1 MADPPHEQPW
11 SRVLEDLESNPNGL
25 TSDEVRRRREEYGAN
40 DIIEGGGRT
49 PVDIFIAQFDS
60 VLIWVLIVAAV
71 LSVWADHTVDAV
83 LIGII
88 VIANGIFGFVQD
100 YRAER
105 SLESLRE
112 MAAPTA
118 TVRRDGEVVEI
129 DAQEIVP
136 GDIVVLRGGDVVPAD
151 GRLLEETDLQVDE
164 SALTGE
170 SVPVSKSTAPVE
182 SETPIAERTS
192 MVYKGTNVTRGKGV
206 AVITET

>member
-40 DIIEGGGRT
+40 DIVEGGGRT

-71 LSVWADHTVDAV
+71 LSVWAGHTVDAV

-88 VIANGIFGFVQD
+88 VVANGIFGFVQD
-100 YRAER
+100 YRAEQ

-118 TVRRDGEVVEI
+118 TVRRDGES
-129 DAQEIVP
+129 QELEATKLVP
-136 GDIVVLRGGDVVPAD
+136 GDVIELSDGDVVPAD
-151 GRLLEETDLQVDE
+151 SRLLDVSDLEVDE
-164 SALTGE
+164 AALTGE
-170 SVPVSKSTAPVE
+170 SVPVGKSSAAVE
-182 SETPIAERTS
+182 PETPLADRD
-192 MVYKGTNVTRGKGV
+192 
-206 AVITET
+206 